1 MKPGTARGIM
11 VVVLL
16 FAAIAGVV
24 TVNLFF
30 GGSFLYGLL
39 IIILPLLLLAFL
51 LPRWLPV
58 KCPKCGAGMRFQ
70 HIRPPVSGADEPEE
84 LYGYRCAS
92 CREKYLWEGASS
104 GSTLG

>member
-1 MKPGTARGIM
+1 M
-11 VVVLL
+11 VVVVL

-24 TVNLFF
+24 TVNQFF

-39 IIILPLLLLAFL
+39 IIVLPVLLLGLL
-51 LPRWLPV
+51 LPRVLPV

-70 HIRPPVSGADEPEE
+70 HVRPSPSGPDQPED
-84 LYGYRCAS
+84 LYGYTCAS